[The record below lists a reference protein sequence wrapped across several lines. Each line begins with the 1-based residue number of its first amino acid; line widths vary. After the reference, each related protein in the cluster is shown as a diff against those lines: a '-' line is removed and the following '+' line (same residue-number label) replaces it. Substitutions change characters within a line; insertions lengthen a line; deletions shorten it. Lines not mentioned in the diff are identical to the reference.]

1 MSVSIHLTT
10 RKVEVQCTVPTES
23 TSKIRWQSF
32 NGKIYVDYN
41 SKLNEDIE
49 HHYLINNK
57 GVFVLDKERYIDFN
71 EMLECRLDVNN
82 RNRIIRRFID
92 NHYEERIQ
100 QEYQRKS
107 EDEEKRKSEE
117 ARFNEILLRR
127 KSSNELKKRKAS
139 TSIRN
144 DAIDLTKSE
153 IKFELPKQPL
163 AFLRRKSIETKPVSE
178 TQIIPME
185 FDQFLDEIPFALTLP
200 EPTQTIQSSE
210 KSIFDEVFNVK
221 KQSEDTHK
229 EVVVGINPTKE
240 EKQNFHYIQEN
251 QTENILN
258 SIKSQ
263 EMQQGLNSTEKN
275 ELLQLMSIMS
285 YLSQPSLNETIFC
298 MKKESKF
305 FTGEIIKIFGSLN
318 EDTIKQCEFHGA
330 TFKKKLTSSVTVCVV
345 GNSLID
351 LKDILKQ
358 MKICNEKK
366 IDVVGIEW
374 VHDCLTC
381 QLKVSK
387 ARYCLNEE
395 DLVERNQL
403 KRNEGINELDSKRII
418 ID

>member
-57 GVFVLDKERYIDFN
+57 GIFVLDKERYIDFN

-82 RNRIIRRFID
+82 RNRIIRRFVD
-92 NHYEERIQ
+92 SHYEERVQ

-107 EDEEKRKSEE
+107 EEEEKRKSEE

-144 DAIDLTKSE
+144 DTIVLTKSE
-153 IKFELPKQPL
+153 VTFELPKQSL
-163 AFLRRKSIETKPVSE
+163 AFLRRKSIETKPISE
-178 TQIIPME
+178 TQTIPIE
-185 FDQFLDEIPFALTLP
+185 FDQFLDEIPFTLTSP
-200 EPTQTIQSSE
+200 ESTQTIQSSD
-210 KSIFDEVFNVK
+210 KGIFDEAFNTQRQLK
-221 KQSEDTHK
+221 DTSR
-229 EVVVGINPTKE
+229 EGVVGISPTKE
-240 EKQNFHYIQEN
+240 ENQNFHYTQEN
-251 QTENILN
+251 QTENTLN
-258 SIKSQ
+258 NITSQ
-263 EMQQGLNSTEKN
+263 EMQQNSISTESN
-275 ELLQLMSIMS
+275 ELAQLMSIIS
-285 YLSQPSLNETIFC
+285 YLSQPSLNEIIFC

-305 FTGEIIKIFGSLN
+305 FTGENIKILGSLN

-330 TFKKKLTSSVTVCVV
+330 KFKTKLTSSVTVCII
-345 GNSLID
+345 GNNLID
-351 LKDILKQ
+351 FKDVLKQ

-374 VHDCLTC
+374 IYDCLTC
-381 QLKVSK
+381 QLKID
-387 ARYCLNEE
+387 RTGYCLNEE
-395 DLVERNQL
+395 DLIEINQL
-403 KRNEGINELDSKRII
+403 KKIKE
-418 ID
+418 